1 MDDLNTIL
9 ESGTKEEIS
18 SFLND
23 WGLEIVNGKV
33 IPKKS
38 ASKLWVEAYGYYD
51 KAQMVRKVGLNSC
64 YGALLNAGSR
74 FFDQRLGQSTTL
86 TGRSINRHQASK
98 INEIITGE
106 YREYGDS
113 QIYCDTDSETADTVH
128 VTSQGEKTV
137 EELFNNCIEF
147 WSDGDKEYAYDPDLM
162 VLTYDSDRSEPYFGH
177 IEYIYRHPVSKNMY
191 EIEDQLGNKVTVTE
205 DHSVMVE
212 RNFQLVEVKPKDI
225 NSDDILISVEIIR
238 PAVELDNIVSLIS
251 NSTLPNNWQDL
262 RGRITLVKNTVKSV
276 KLVRRAEKEYVYD
289 IGMRNSNQ
297 PWFFG
302 NNMLL
307 HNSVYFTA
315 YPTLKPEIDSG
326 NISWS
331 KDTVID
337 LYDSFVPIINGSF
350 PEFLK
355 AKFNVPENRSDGVI
369 KCGRE
374 IVAESGIWMVKKRY
388 ACLMID
394 KDGRRYDVDGKPGKV
409 KAMGL
414 DLKRADTPKFMQN
427 FLSEILL
434 DTLTGLG
441 ESAIIEKIREFKKRF
456 EDMRPWQQG
465 TPRSVNKLS
474 QYKDKLEDYAVKKA
488 QGYEIAA
495 PSVPGH
501 VTASLAWNRM
511 REIHRDRHSMK
522 ITDGMRIIVCK
533 LKITP
538 ENTMTSIAY
547 PVDETRLPEWFVKLP
562 FDSGEMMEGIVDKKI
577 ENLLG
582 VLKWDLS
589 RTSAEHEHMST
600 LFDFGAI

>member
-1 MDDLNTIL
+1 MVITLQKLQSFNKSDLDQIL
-9 ESGTKEEIS
+9 ESGSKEEIEN
-18 SFLND
+18 FLFE
-23 WGLEIVNGKV
+23 WGLEIRNGQVK
-33 IPKKS
+33 PKEEYS
-38 ASKLWVEAYGYYD
+38 RVWMEVYGFYD
-51 KAQMVRKVGLNSC
+51 KAQSVRKVGLNSA

-98 INEIITGE
+98 INEVITGE

-113 QIYCDTDSETADTVH
+113 QIYCDTDS
-128 VTSQGEKTV
+128 
-137 EELFNNCIEF
+137 
-147 WSDGDKEYAYDPDLM
+147 
-162 VLTYDSDRSEPYFGH
+162 
-177 IEYIYRHPVSKNMY
+177 
-191 EIEDQLGNKVTVTE
+191 
-205 DHSVMVE
+205 
-212 RNFQLVEVKPKDI
+212 
-225 NSDDILISVEIIR
+225 
-238 PAVELDNIVSLIS
+238 
-251 NSTLPNNWQDL
+251 
-262 RGRITLVKNTVKSV
+262 
-276 KLVRRAEKEYVYD
+276 
-289 IGMRNSNQ
+289 
-297 PWFFG
+297 
-302 NNMLL
+302 
-307 HNSVYFTA
+307 VYFTA
-315 YPTLKPEIDSG
+315 YPTLKSEIKSG
-326 NISWS
+326 NIPWD
-331 KDTVID
+331 KDTVIA

-355 AKFNVPENRSDGVI
+355 KQFNVPESRSDGVI

-414 DLKRADTPKFMQN
+414 DLKRADTPKFMQQ

-456 EDMRPWQQG
+456 EGMKPWQQG

-474 QYKDKLEDYAVKKA
+474 HYRDKLEEYGTKKA
-488 QGYEIAA
+488 QGYEVAA

-501 VTASLAWNRM
+501 VSASLAWNRM

-533 LKITP
+533 LKLTP
-538 ENTMTSIAY
+538 ENNLTSIAY
-547 PVDETRLPEWFVKLP
+547 PVDETRLPEWFVNLP
-562 FDSGEMMEGIVDKKI
+562 FDSEVMMEGIVDKKI

-589 RTSAEHEHMST
+589 KSSAEHEHLAT
-600 LFDFGAI
+600 LFDFSAI